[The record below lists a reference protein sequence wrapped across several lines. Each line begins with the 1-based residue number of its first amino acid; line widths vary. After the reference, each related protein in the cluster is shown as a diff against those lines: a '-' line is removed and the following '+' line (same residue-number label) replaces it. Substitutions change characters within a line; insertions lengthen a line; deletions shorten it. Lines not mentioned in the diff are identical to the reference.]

1 MIPVLFEIGP
11 IKIYSFGAML
21 VVAFMVNYALLKMQM
36 VRTGRSPEFAGD
48 IIFWA
53 ALGGI
58 LGSKV
63 YYLIE
68 NYKSVIADPMGMI
81 FSGAGL
87 VFLGGLMGGM
97 LAVTILLRKRGESWL
112 EFADLVAPLLIMGYA
127 IGRIGCFLVG
137 DDYGIPT
144 SLPWGLTFPEG
155 MPITL
160 IPVHPTQIYETIL
173 GFVIFAILWSIRD
186 KASPV
191 GTVFYMYLILAGLER
206 FFIEFIRTNNEY
218 VFGLTGAQLISII
231 MISIGTYFLVKTR
244 QVSIHEPMTDTNP

>member
-21 VVAFMVNYALLKMQM
+21 VVAFMVNYALLKKQM
-36 VRTGRSPEFAGD
+36 VRTGRTPEFAGD

-68 NYKSVIADPMGMI
+68 NYKSVIADPIGMI

-97 LAVTILLRKRGESWL
+97 LAVTILLRKKGESWI

-137 DDYGIPT
+137 DDYGVQT
-144 SLPWGLTFPEG
+144 SLPWGLTFPKG
-155 MPITL
+155 IPITL
-160 IPVHPTQIYETIL
+160 VPVHPTQLYETSI
-173 GFVIFAILWSIRD
+173 GFVIFAILWSLSE

-191 GTVFYMYLILAGLER
+191 GTVFYLYLILAGLER

-218 VFGLTGAQLISII
+218 LFGLTGAQLISIV

-244 QVSIHEPMTDTNP
+244 QVSIHKPVIDTNP

>member
-11 IKIYSFGAML
+11 IKIYSYGAML
-21 VVAFMVNYALLKMQM
+21 VVAFMVNYALLKKQM
-36 VRTGRSPEFAGD
+36 VRTGRSPELAGD

-58 LGSKV
+58 LGSKG

-87 VFLGGLMGGM
+87 VYLGGLMGGM
-97 LAVTILLRKRGESWL
+97 LAVTILLRKRGESWI
-112 EFADLVAPLLIMGYA
+112 EFADLVAPLLMMGYA

-144 SLPWGLTFPEG
+144 SLPWGLTFPKG
-155 MPITL
+155 IPITL
-160 IPVHPTQIYETIL
+160 IPVHPTQLYEISL
-173 GFVIFAILWSIRD
+173 GLVIFAILWSLRE
-186 KASPV
+186 KARPV
-191 GTVFYMYLILAGLER
+191 GTLFYLYLILAGLER
-206 FFIEFIRTNNEY
+206 FFIEFIRTTNEY
-218 VFGLTGAQLISII
+218 LIGLTGAQLISIV
-231 MISIGTYFLVKTR
+231 MISIGTFLLVKTR
-244 QVSIHEPMTDTNP
+244 QVSIKPVTDTDI